1 MKTFQRDGNRIHK
14 EYLHKEFLSDTETA
28 FLFLLPAF
36 LIIFVFQIFP
46 MFYALKL
53 SFFRWDMITPK
64 HFVGFKNYLN
74 LFSEK
79 EFWQSLGN
87 TFYYVLVSI
96 PFGLGLSLF
105 FAILLQKGIRMLS
118 FYRTAFFLPYIT
130 SMAAIAI
137 VWLWIF
143 NPNKYGLLNYIL
155 NFFHIEP
162 QKWLQSP
169 ILAMPSV
176 IVVLIWKNLGFN
188 IIIFLTRLE
197 NINPS
202 FYESAEIDG
211 ANKWQ
216 QFWKIT
222 FPLLTPTTTFLLT
235 MSTIFAFQVFAS
247 IYVLTPSGGPKNAT
261 TTIIFYLYKN
271 AYQQFRMG
279 YASAIAYVTFFLI
292 LSISLIQKKLLKTN
306 YEE

>member
-1 MKTFQRDGNRIHK
+1 MRTFQRGRQRIHK
-14 EYLHKEFLSDTETA
+14 DFLSDAETA
-28 FLFLLPAF
+28 FLFLVPAF
-36 LIIFVFQIFP
+36 LIIFIFQIFP

-87 TFYYVLVSI
+87 TFYYVIVSI

-118 FYRTAFFLPYIT
+118 FYRTSFFLPYIT

-143 NPNKYGLLNYIL
+143 NPNKYGLLNYAL

-169 ILAMPSV
+169 ILAMPAV

-197 NINPS
+197 NINSS

-222 FPLLTPTTTFLLT
+222 FPLLTPTTAFLLT

-279 YASAIAYVTFFLI
+279 YASAIAYVTFFIILI
-292 LSISLIQKKLLKTN
+292 ISLIQKKLLKTN